1 MATSG
6 VTSFTMTRDSMI
18 AASLRLLRELG
29 AGAVPSTDDLVNC
42 NQALNMML
50 KYWQVLGIPLW
61 TYTEVVIPLVAGINK
76 YPIGPTAAYLATAGC
91 TITAGGSGG
100 TPGTYALGIADATG
114 TGAAGTYTITGTA
127 VTAINITAAGSSYS
141 ASPTLTFPL
150 GGVIGAAATCTPIG
164 ITTGLPLRPVDAFI
178 RTIATSNDQPLT
190 PISRT
195 DFDDRGNKTNQGTTS
210 EYHYDAQ
217 LGNAQIY
224 LPTTPSDSTQEIHLV
239 IQRPLQDIVSATDNF
254 DLPAE
259 WFLPVKWG
267 LADELSLEY
276 GASDSVAARLEKK
289 ALALRTS
296 CFDFSVEESSV
307 FFSVDLQR
315 R

>member
-1 MATSG
+1 MPTSG

-61 TYTEVVIPLVAGINK
+61 TYTELVIPLVTGINK
-76 YPIGPTAAYLATAGC
+76 YPIGPTAAYLTTAGC
-91 TITAGGSGG
+91 VITAGGSGG
-100 TPGTYALGIADATG
+100 TPGTYTLGISDATG

-127 VTAINITAAGSSYS
+127 VTAITITAAGSGYS
-141 ASPTLTFPL
+141 ATPTLSFPS
-150 GGVIGAAATCTPIG
+150 GGVSGVIATCTPVG
-164 ITTGLPLRPVDAFI
+164 ITTALPLRPIDAFM
-178 RTIATSNDQPLT
+178 RTISTSNDQPLT

-195 DFDDRGNKTNQGTTS
+195 DYDARGNKTNLGTVS
-210 EYHYDAQ
+210 EYYYDAQ
-217 LGNAQIY
+217 LGNAQLY
-224 LPTTPSDSTQEIHLV
+224 LPTTPSDSTQALHLV
-239 IQRPLQDIVSATDNF
+239 VQRPLQDMVSATDNF

-259 WFLPVKWG
+259 WFLPIKWG

-276 GASDSVAARLEKK
+276 GASEAAMAKLERK
-289 ALALRTS
+289 ALALRST
-296 CFDFSVEESSV
+296 CFDFSVEEASV
-307 FFSVDLQR
+307 FFSVDSQR

>member
-29 AGAVPSTDDLVNC
+29 AGAVPTTDDLTNC

-50 KYWQVLGIPLW
+50 KAWQIQSVPLW
-61 TYTEVVIPLVAGINK
+61 TYQEIVIPLITGINK

-91 TITAGGSGG
+91 SITAGGSGG
-100 TPGTYALGIADATG
+100 TPGTYALGITDATG
-114 TGAAGTYTITGTA
+114 TGATGTYTITGTA
-127 VTAINITAAGSSYS
+127 VTAISITAAGSGYS
-141 ASPTLTFPL
+141 AAPTFTFPL
-150 GGVIGAAATCTPIG
+150 GGVSGASATCTPIG
-164 ITTGLPLRPVDAFI
+164 ITTSLPLRPVDAFI
-178 RTIATSNDQPLT
+178 RTVATSNDQTLT
-190 PISRT
+190 LMSRT
-195 DFDDRGNKTNQGTTS
+195 DFDARGNKTNQGSVS
-210 EYHYDAQ
+210 EYYYDAQ

-224 LPTTPSDSTQEIHLV
+224 LPTTPSDSTQAIHLV
-239 IQRPLQDIVSATDNF
+239 IQRPLQDMVSATDNF

-259 WFLPVKWG
+259 WFQAIKWG

-276 GASDSVAARLEKK
+276 GASESAMNRIERRAAYFKN
-289 ALALRTS
+289 T

-307 FFSVDLQR
+307 FFTVDSQR